1 MALCGSDEQ
10 LGLCSRYEGSRQRAE
25 LHFQKGAPEGMG
37 RLFLLSGRELVVAR
51 GPELA
56 CTLELVATEVAGALE
71 EGEAAV
77 KEMLWSEPV
86 GKWSCFG
93 LR

>member
-1 MALCGSDEQ
+1 M
-10 LGLCSRYEGSRQRAE
+10 
-25 LHFQKGAPEGMG
+25 
-37 RLFLLSGRELVVAR
+37 SGRELVVAR
-51 GPELA
+51 GPESA